1 MGKSAEISVPKWDD
15 IEPYVAP
22 DGQICI
28 YPLYAAKAR
37 GGVIDE
43 AFNKEA
49 PPQRRQIEIDDTF
62 APDAADLPV
71 QARVMFD
78 YSALKIKNH
87 IIEPLNEF
95 DRNVM
100 DAIAT
105 LYRGPGQWIS
115 YEDIYRV
122 IIGKKK
128 TYFIEAGQV
137 DMVRDSIKKFLC
149 CSVEIKIIDYAED
162 SSIRDPLEK
171 NGVRELFKERSL
183 LPCDIMEEIIDGK
196 GVIQG
201 IYLRETP
208 PLIEY
213 VNEFEQASLFPVL
226 IVDTPLVKTRK
237 TIMLQ
242 SHVLRDIDKMYRDRA
257 ARIENGN
264 LIKLDEIYA
273 LMEDKIINEKARTRK
288 KVTDLLAY
296 WKETRYIEGYNEVKS
311 RQKQKIE
318 GYTVLLCQDNRIYN
332 LPKRKF
338 LRQAGNKKA
347 QLRLPH

>member
-1 MGKSAEISVPKWDD
+1 MGKGTEISVPKWDD
-15 IEPYVAP
+15 IEPYVTP

-49 PPQRRQIEIDDTF
+49 PLQRHQIEIDDTF

-78 YSALKIKNH
+78 YDALKIKNH

-100 DAIAT
+100 DAIGT

-115 YEDIYRV
+115 YEDIYRA

-149 CSVEIKIIDYAED
+149 CSVEIKIIDYSED
-162 SSIRDPLEK
+162 SSIRDSLKE
-171 NGVRELFKERSL
+171 NGVRELFKERIL
-183 LPCDIMEEIIDGK
+183 LPCDIMEETIGGK

-201 IYLRETP
+201 IYLLESP

-213 VNEFEQASLFPVL
+213 IKEVEQASLFPVL

-242 SHVLRDIDKMYRDRA
+242 SYILRGIDKMYRDRA
-257 ARIENGN
+257 AGIENGN
-264 LIKLDEIYA
+264 FIRLDEIYA
-273 LMEDKIINEKARTRK
+273 LMDDKIVNERSRTRK
-288 KVTDLLAY
+288 KITDLLAY
-296 WKETRYIEGYNEVKS
+296 WKKAKYIEGYNEVKS

-318 GYTVLLCQDNRIYN
+318 GYTILLCQDDRIYN

-338 LRQAGNKKA
+338 IRQAENRNT
-347 QLRLPH
+347 RLSLPQ

>member
-1 MGKSAEISVPKWDD
+1 MGKGSEISVPKWDD

-43 AFNKEA
+43 TFNKEA
-49 PPQRRQIEIDDTF
+49 PLQKHQIEIDDTF

-78 YSALKIKNH
+78 YDMLKIKNH

-115 YEDIYRV
+115 YEDIYRA

-128 TYFIEAGQV
+128 TYFIETGQV

-149 CSVEIKIIDYAED
+149 CSVEIRIIDYAED
-162 SSIRDPLEK
+162 SSIRESLKE
-171 NGVRELFKERSL
+171 NGVRELFRERIL
-183 LPCDIMEEIIDGK
+183 LPCDIMEETVDGK
-196 GVIQG
+196 GVVQG
-201 IYLRETP
+201 IYLQETP
-208 PLIEY
+208 PLIDY
-213 VNEFEQASLFPVL
+213 INEFEQASLFPIL

-242 SHVLRDIDKMYRDRA
+242 SYVLRGIDKMYRDRA
-257 ARIENGN
+257 AGIENAN
-264 LIKLDEIYA
+264 FVKLDEIYD
-273 LMEDKIINEKARTRK
+273 LIGDKIINEKSRTRK

-296 WKETRYIEGYNEVKS
+296 WKKTNYIEGYNEIKS

-318 GYTVLLCQDNRIYN
+318 GYSVLLCKSSRIYN
-332 LPKRKF
+332 LPRRKF
-338 LRQAGNKKA
+338 IRQEGNKKI
-347 QLRLPH
+347 RPSLPA